1 VIERFAV
8 LLVALAAMLWGTDA
22 LFRSP
27 LLQHLGGDPV
37 LQATQLVT
45 MEHIVLTIVCLPII
59 WAAWREIRG
68 LNAAQWRA
76 IVAIGVGASALATIL
91 FTEAFVRGSDPVTPV
106 VLQKVQPLVAVIAA
120 RLILGEHPRKNF
132 FWFLLV
138 VLAGAWLLA
147 FPAPANISAHGLTP
161 VLFAVSAAVLWAL
174 GTVLGRLLTTRL
186 SFQHVTTLRF
196 AFGLPASALAV
207 LVLGAP
213 AFPSGHDFVWITALA
228 LVTGLIALGLYYYGL
243 QRTPAVTASL
253 AELAFPVSA
262 TVVGYAAFDA
272 HLTAS
277 QWLGLIVTSGIVLLL
292 PVRSDKLVEVE
303 KPGTERFATAPA

>member
-1 VIERFAV
+1 MSRRSLAV
-8 LLVALAAMLWGTDA
+8 GPLLVAVAAALWGADALLRRPLAQSTTAATIVFGEHLVLFAVTLPLLLGALVAVWRAGPRYVLAA
-22 LFRSP
+22 
-27 LLQHLGGDPV
+27 V
-37 LQATQLVT
+37 V
-45 MEHIVLTIVCLPII
+45 
-59 WAAWREIRG
+59 
-68 LNAAQWRA
+68 
-76 IVAIGVGASALATIL
+76 IGAGASALATIL

-106 VLQKVQPLVAVIAA
+106 VLQKVQPLVAVIGA

-132 FWFLLV
+132 FWFLLAG
-138 VLAGAWLLA
+138 LAGVWLIA
-147 FPAPANISAHGLTP
+147 FPDPTNISAHGLTP
-161 VLFAVSAAVLWAL
+161 AVFALSAAVLWAF
-174 GTVLGRLLTTRL
+174 GTVLGRMLTTRI

-262 TVVGYAAFDA
+262 TIVGYVAFDA
-272 HLTAS
+272 TLSGS
-277 QWLGLIVTSGIVLLL
+277 QWIGLLVTSAVVLLL
-292 PVRSDKLVEVE
+292 PARSDKLVELDE
-303 KPGTERFATAPA
+303 PDAGHLAPAPA